1 MNSLSNALPIMVSNY
16 SKLFG
21 ITVRI
26 QGTSAYT
33 NGQVITIPRLDM
45 SDPTK
50 ARLAYGYLA
59 HEASHVRYTDFSLI
73 KTEKIGENLL
83 LMSLL
88 NILEDCR
95 IEKLIAKEFIG
106 VYENLLL
113 LNDYYE
119 SEWKNY
125 CRNIHNYDSIS
136 ILLSFI
142 QCYAQSN
149 IQHFVSSRPKAS
161 FLFYVLKTRVQ
172 YEDLKKI
179 IRIIK
184 KSFCA
189 NSTQQVLDIC
199 KEIYSLVVSLNFK
212 FKEYHSD
219 PEFIKN
225 LGDLNMSLQS
235 VDKMIKSKVAKR
247 NLSLMKEYAK
257 FRNLCQGDF
266 NNATPNKGGAHII
279 EENSLGTHSSSRE
292 DFGLF
297 SDQDCPLGDPDFI
310 KCADPSYGIRMGLRH
325 KVLGYVRHYG
335 KHTYSSN
342 RIDPIKAQKVCLGEV
357 NIFKDRIV
365 ARDFSTSVHILVDV
379 SSSMITTDGENNS
392 RAFEACKT
400 ALMLSLAL
408 ENIDGIKTLVTYFPG
423 VRNEFEIALRDN
435 EKVSKVAPRFD
446 QTPRGSTPLAQ
457 AFWYALG
464 KVNSLECQRNI
475 VIVITDGMPDSIS
488 NTMQCIEYAK
498 KHGVEVY
505 GISIRSEMIKQFFDN
520 AIILESASKLEEK
533 SYELFSKLFDVQK
546 CSYLD
551 LIED

>member
-21 ITVRI
+21 VTVRI

-59 HEASHVRYTDFSLI
+59 HEASHVRYTDFALI
-73 KTEKIGENLL
+73 KREKIGDNLL

-95 IEKLIAKEFIG
+95 IEKLISKEFIG

-119 SEWKNY
+119 SEWINY
-125 CRNIHNYDSIS
+125 CKNINNYDSIS
-136 ILLSFI
+136 VLLSFI
-142 QCYAQSN
+142 QCYAQSK
-149 IQHFVSSRPKAS
+149 IQNFVRSRSKAA
-161 FLFYVLKTRVQ
+161 FLFYVLKKRISYV
-172 YEDLKKI
+172 DLKQI
-179 IRIIK
+179 ISIIK
-184 KSFCA
+184 KSFFA
-189 NSTQQVLDIC
+189 KNTEQILNVC
-199 KEIYSLVVSLNFK
+199 KQIYSLVVSLHFK
-212 FKEYHSD
+212 FKEYHPD
-219 PEFIKN
+219 PEFIKK
-225 LGDLNMSLQS
+225 LGDLNMSIQS
-235 VDKMIKSKVAKR
+235 VEKMIKSKVAKR
-247 NLSLMKEYAK
+247 NLPLIKEYAK

-266 NNATPNKGGAHII
+266 NCATPNQGGAHII
-279 EENSLGTHSSSRE
+279 EANSSGTHSSSRE

-310 KCADPSYGIRMGLRH
+310 KCADPSYGLRMALRH
-325 KVLGYVRHYG
+325 KVLGYVHHYG
-335 KHTYSSN
+335 RHTYASN
-342 RIDPIKAQKVCLGEV
+342 RIDPIKAQKVCLGEI
-357 NIFKDRIV
+357 NIFKDKIV
-365 ARDFSTSVHILVDV
+365 AKDFSTSVHILVDV

-423 VRNEFEIALRDN
+423 VRNEFEIALREN

-446 QTPRGSTPLAQ
+446 QNPRGSTPLAQ

-498 KHGVEVY
+498 EHKVEVY
-505 GISIRSEMIKQFFDN
+505 GISIRSEMIKQVFDN

-533 SYELFSKLFDVQK
+533 TYALFSKLFDILK
-546 CSYLD
+546 TSNLN

>member
-212 FKEYHSD
+212 FKEY
-219 PEFIKN
+219 
-225 LGDLNMSLQS
+225 
-235 VDKMIKSKVAKR
+235 
-247 NLSLMKEYAK
+247 
-257 FRNLCQGDF
+257 
-266 NNATPNKGGAHII
+266 
-279 EENSLGTHSSSRE
+279 
-292 DFGLF
+292 
-297 SDQDCPLGDPDFI
+297 
-310 KCADPSYGIRMGLRH
+310 
-325 KVLGYVRHYG
+325 
-335 KHTYSSN
+335 
-342 RIDPIKAQKVCLGEV
+342 
-357 NIFKDRIV
+357 
-365 ARDFSTSVHILVDV
+365 
-379 SSSMITTDGENNS
+379 
-392 RAFEACKT
+392 
-400 ALMLSLAL
+400 
-408 ENIDGIKTLVTYFPG
+408 
-423 VRNEFEIALRDN
+423 
-435 EKVSKVAPRFD
+435 
-446 QTPRGSTPLAQ
+446 QT
-457 AFWYALG
+457 
-464 KVNSLECQRNI
+464 
-475 VIVITDGMPDSIS
+475 
-488 NTMQCIEYAK
+488 
-498 KHGVEVY
+498 
-505 GISIRSEMIKQFFDN
+505 
-520 AIILESASKLEEK
+520 
-533 SYELFSKLFDVQK
+533 
-546 CSYLD
+546 
-551 LIED
+551 

>member
-21 ITVRI
+21 VTVRI

-59 HEASHVRYTDFSLI
+59 HEASHVRYTDFALI
-73 KTEKIGENLL
+73 KNEKVGENLL

-119 SEWKNY
+119 SEWVDYCKNV
-125 CRNIHNYDSIS
+125 HNYDSIS

-142 QCYAQSN
+142 QCYVQSHV
-149 IQHFVSSRPKAS
+149 QGFVRSRPKAA
-161 FLFYVLKTRVQ
+161 FLFYVLKTRIQ
-172 YEDLKKI
+172 YKDLKEI
-179 IRIIK
+179 IRILK
-184 KSFCA
+184 KSFTA
-189 NSTQQVLDIC
+189 QNTQQILDVC
-199 KEIYSLVVSLNFK
+199 KEIYSLVVSLHFE
-212 FKEYHSD
+212 FKEYISD
-219 PEFIKN
+219 PAFIKK
-225 LGDLNMSLQS
+225 LGDLNESIQT
-235 VDKMIKSKVAKR
+235 VERMIKSKVARR
-247 NLSLMKEYAK
+247 NLPLIKEYAK
-257 FRNLCQGDF
+257 FRSMCQGDF
-266 NNATPNKGGAHII
+266 NNATPNQGGAHII
-279 EENSLGTHSSSRE
+279 EENSSGTHSSSRE

-297 SDQDCPLGDPDFI
+297 SDQDCPFGDPDFI
-310 KCADPSYGIRMGLRH
+310 KCADPSYGLRMALRH

-335 KHTYSSN
+335 RHTYTSN
-342 RIDPIKAQKVCLGEV
+342 RIDPVKAQKVCLGEI
-357 NIFKDRIV
+357 NIFKDKIV

-423 VRNEFEIALRDN
+423 IRNEFEIALRAN

-464 KVNSLECQRNI
+464 KVNALECQRNI

-488 NTMQCIEYAK
+488 NTLQCIEYAQ
-498 KHGVEVY
+498 KHNIEVY
-505 GISIRSEMIKQFFDN
+505 GISIRSEMIKQVIDN

-533 SYELFSKLFDVQK
+533 TYELFSKLFDVRK
-546 CSYLD
+546 CRYLD
-551 LIED
+551 YIED